1 MPLIPFTRS
10 WREDRKARKESPEI
24 MDVKNREAAK
34 EVEVSPPQTV
44 PIKLTTSNAVMK
56 TQTATES
63 HSRKEKI
70 EKVLEQYGQHDNKG
84 IVGWDA
90 PVSCVLR
97 IELIC
102 IAPGHSGIAIVPLR
116 RSEKCPRG
124 APKVGRLGNFEVF
137 SRKVSALS
145 AIISGAKPLYERT
158 GTTGEQRTIYALPI
172 FFNTL
177 L

>member
-1 MPLIPFTRS
+1 MTSPAFDKTPRDGDKAEMKETSDMAAKRKRRMPLIPFTRS

-44 PIKLTTSNAVMK
+44 PIKLTMSNAVMK

-97 IELIC
+97 IELVC

-116 RSEKCPRG
+116 RSLLRP
-124 APKVGRLGNFEVF
+124 
-137 SRKVSALS
+137 
-145 AIISGAKPLYERT
+145 I
-158 GTTGEQRTIYALPI
+158 TTRQRSP
-172 FFNTL
+172 
-177 L
+177 